1 MDFTSLIGLGAGT
14 LTAIAFVPQVIK
26 TWRSGKARD
35 ISLFMSLLFTLGVL
49 LWLVYGVALRAM
61 PIVVANAI
69 TLVLSSLLLFMKIRD
84 LLRQRRERLA
94 SATRGL

>member
-14 LTAIAFVPQVIK
+14 LTTIAFVPQVIK